1 MNRIAILTTLFLLV
15 LYATPSVAN
24 DPLTFLVAFTPDGSR
39 LVVASHRGGVK
50 VLSVPDLKEVRSFS
64 LEGDR
69 RLRSAAV
76 SPNARWLAMDDVA
89 GALRIWD
96 LESGESHPAVPIKPG
111 SDFPVFVFGPDDD
124 TLFVYQERLSV
135 WDVKQG
141 REVGVM
147 NGVRFV
153 QMMSVSPDGRSLA
166 VYGRCISGRLS
177 GNVCVC
183 AIDEKKIVVAT
194 DFEEKSDS
202 YPADL
207 VYTKDDR
214 ILVTQSGPSAESDAG
229 VHTHPLKLTYQSRF
243 LKPDDLT
250 VLETT
255 VVEPERGWHYPGL
268 RSAPIPQYEVVSA
281 DGKWKATA
289 YQKRLYLYRI
299 AAADSRPTLEKFI
312 PVP

>member
-1 MNRIAILTTLFLLV
+1 M
-15 LYATPSVAN
+15 
-24 DPLTFLVAFTPDGSR
+24 
-39 LVVASHRGGVK
+39 ASHRGGVK
-50 VLSVPDLKEVRSFS
+50 VLSVPDLQEVRSFS

-76 SPNARWLAMDDVA
+76 SPNARWLATDDVV
-89 GALRIWD
+89 GDLRIWD
-96 LESGESHPAVPIKPG
+96 LESGEARPAVPIKH
-111 SDFPVFVFGPDDD
+111 SSYNFPVFVFGPDDD
-124 TLFVYQERLSV
+124 TLFVYQDRLSI

-141 REVGVM
+141 RVVGVM
-147 NGVRFV
+147 NGVQFV

-166 VYGRCISGRLS
+166 VYGRCVSGRLS

-183 AIDEKKIVVAT
+183 AVGERNLVVAT
-194 DFEEKSDS
+194 DLEEKSDS

-214 ILVTQSGPSAESDAG
+214 ILVTQSGPAAESDAG

-255 VVEPERGWHYPGL
+255 VVEPERGWQYPGL
-268 RSAPIPQYEVVSA
+268 RAAPIPQLEAVSA

-299 AAADSRPTLEKFI
+299 AAESRPALEKFI
-312 PVP
+312 PIP